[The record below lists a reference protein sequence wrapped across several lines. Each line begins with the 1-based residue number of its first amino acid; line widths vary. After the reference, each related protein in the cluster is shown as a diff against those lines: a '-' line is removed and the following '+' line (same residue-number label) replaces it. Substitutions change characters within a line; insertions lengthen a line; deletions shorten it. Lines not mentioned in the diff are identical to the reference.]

1 MSELLGAAVDVL
13 DQVAESLSVDAQKM
27 QDIRTLAQRAVL
39 EMQIGWNGPD
49 LVHLTLQ
56 WEDLASP
63 QLAAAAASLISC
75 ADRLR
80 AQSTAQRE
88 ASRNGWYAG
97 GSGPYS
103 VGTCLPSMLTPILTP
118 ISTEPATGKPSV
130 SQPEPEQGSPGD
142 NAAWWRSLS
151 PQQQQHVIEEH
162 PDWIGNRDGVAFAA
176 RDQANRALLTV
187 DRARL
192 EDHQKRL
199 ENDLADN
206 WFGGAFTNEDAA
218 LDQIKDKLAALAAID
233 DTLGKTGDRQLLVLD
248 LSGER
253 TQAAISRGD
262 VDTATD
268 VAVFVP
274 GLSASVTLGLK
285 VYDDSMGQ
293 LQRRSE
299 LEGKRVNPTR
309 RATTAVVTWIGY
321 QAPQM
326 GWELLG
332 DNSVAD
338 DHAAQRGAARL
349 VPFLQGIGAARDH
362 DAHLTLLGHSYG
374 STVAGLA
381 LRQNTGVDDLVVFGS
396 PGLGTS
402 HLQDLLL
409 AGGHVYYIE
418 ARRDAVGDLGY
429 FGIDPSHLA
438 GVEHASARESAVVDP
453 VTGEL
458 RSFKEVIGHSSYLV
472 DDSTSQYNMSVV
484 VGGVPDRRVHDDGEG
499 IGDVLSWPVP
509 ATYR

>member
-13 DQVAESLSVDAQKM
+13 DQVAESLSVDAQRM

-39 EMQIGWNGPD
+39 EMQTGWNGPD
-49 LVHLTLQ
+49 LTHLTLQ

-75 ADRLR
+75 ADQLR

-97 GSGPYS
+97 GSSLFS
-103 VGTCLPSMLTPILTP
+103 VGT
-118 ISTEPATGKPSV
+118 SV
-130 SQPEPEQGSPGD
+130 SQPELEQGSPGD

-299 LEGKRVNPTR
+299 LEAKRVNPTR

-484 VGGVPDRRVHDDGEG
+484 VAGVPDRRVYDSGEG
-499 IGDVLSWPVP
+499 IGDVLSWPIP
-509 ATYR
+509 GTY